1 LWSRVCRL
9 FPGKNHVR
17 YSGPAMRAPSAS
29 CRSWG
34 VVTGHLHA
42 SSAGPASCPLLP
54 VRRAPRL
61 GRGASCSALGGHWHV
76 DGSLVKTM
84 SDASDWR
91 CWRLVRH
98 IPVEGIVLGFLHA
111 HAADSLLSL
120 RPAVGGRFHLYR
132 LPVLYRRVITMFI
145 ASATTSTN
153 ALPSLV

>member
-1 LWSRVCRL
+1 
-9 FPGKNHVR
+9 
-17 YSGPAMRAPSAS
+17 MRAPSAS